1 MNKEQQLNQA
11 TPSEDYWQ
19 RQIPPTSRDPEVLAD
34 AIERHLDGWG
44 LYGFDELA
52 DWLGESFQGN
62 CRLTDARD
70 PNIVF
75 WGNLSPEIVE
85 ALNILIQAERVELRE
100 ASHWINEGNGG
111 ISELPT
117 AEIRP
122 PEAGYAGPIWQP
134 VYLVTPSERR
144 SCP

>member
-1 MNKEQQLNQA
+1 MNKKQQVK
-11 TPSEDYWQ
+11 Q
-19 RQIPPTSRDPEVLAD
+19 RTHVPDFWERNPRPTSRDPKVLAD
-34 AIERHLDGWG
+34 KIE
-44 LYGFDELA
+44 GFLQLWSVRSFVELTQ
-52 DWLGESFQGN
+52 WLGESYRGN
-62 CRLTDARD
+62 CRLTAARD
-70 PNIVF
+70 PNLVF

-85 ALNILIQAERVELRE
+85 ALNILLQAGRVLLRPASCWTNEL
-100 ASHWINEGNGG
+100 NGG